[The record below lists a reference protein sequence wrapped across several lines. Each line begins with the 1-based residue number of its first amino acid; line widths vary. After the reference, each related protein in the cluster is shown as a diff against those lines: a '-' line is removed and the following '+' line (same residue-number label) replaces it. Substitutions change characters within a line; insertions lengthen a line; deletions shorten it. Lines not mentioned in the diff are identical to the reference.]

1 MCWTSACKVT
11 RGCWNLWADI
21 EGSAAGGMAVN
32 ERQLKRLRGV
42 LNPFM
47 LRRVKADVASEMVAK
62 HEATI
67 FCEPSPRQQVP
78 PPSPGFLLYL
88 FCQKLSHLVKDL
100 RCLRWNAPS
109 PKVVTAHSFAQFFL

>member
-1 MCWTSACKVT
+1 
-11 RGCWNLWADI
+11 
-21 EGSAAGGMAVN
+21 MAVN

-78 PPSPGFLLYL
+78 SSHPGVPYATIYRIWQKTSLLVLHSPSTEDRAFPWFLLE
-88 FCQKLSHLVKDL
+88 S
-100 RCLRWNAPS
+100 RSPS
-109 PKVVTAHSFAQFFL
+109 DA